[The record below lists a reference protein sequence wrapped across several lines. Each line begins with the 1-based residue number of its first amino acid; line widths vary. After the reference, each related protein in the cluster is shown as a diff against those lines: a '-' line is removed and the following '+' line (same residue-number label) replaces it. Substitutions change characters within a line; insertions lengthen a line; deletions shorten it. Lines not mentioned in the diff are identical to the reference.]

1 VKVKRILVT
10 VEGRFGKFK
19 ASKGEIL
26 LLFFLCMMVSLK
38 GSYMLV
44 DAKIEIFDMEQ
55 LERLNGLQHSFF
67 LW

>member
-1 VKVKRILVT
+1 VT

-26 LLFFLCMMVSLK
+26 LFFFSCMVSLK

-44 DAKIEIFDMEQ
+44 DAKIEIFYMEQ
-55 LERLNGLQHSFF
+55 LERLKGKEVCHCED
-67 LW
+67 